1 MNSENNLLLV
11 NSTILPKVF
20 SKVVEAKKLLDDG
33 TCRTVGS
40 AVTTVGI
47 SRSAFYKYKDYVFPF
62 VEMGSDR
69 IYTLFFIVSDKQG
82 VLSAILGT
90 LADSGANILTINQNI
105 PVNNVANIT
114 ISLNFDGDVRSVL
127 EQLRSLSGI
136 KKVDIISKA

>member
-1 MNSENNLLLV
+1 MQSENNLLLV
-11 NSTILPKVF
+11 DSTILPKVF
-20 SKVVEAKKLLDDG
+20 LKVVEAKKLLGDG
-33 TCRTVGS
+33 TCRTIGS
-40 AVTTVGI
+40 AVAAVGI
-47 SRSAFYKYKDYVFPF
+47 SRSAFYKYKDSVFPF

-105 PVNNVANIT
+105 PVNNTANIT
-114 ISLNFDGDVRSVL
+114 ISLNFDGDIRSVL
-127 EQLRSLSGI
+127 EQLRTLSGI